1 MKNFKH
7 FQLKERQKIEEFQT
21 ILNQTIPTQRKTK
34 MSVELS
40 IDDDNVTDYLLDL
53 DLRIPKKEF
62 FPNIIEDSE
71 HQQQQHQE
79 QKDQQQQP
87 ENVFLSHQQQHLQ
100 PLKQDRSDQH
110 PEQQLVDM
118 VMKMD
123 DFVTKGSIL

>member
-1 MKNFKH
+1 
-7 FQLKERQKIEEFQT
+7 
-21 ILNQTIPTQRKTK
+21 
-34 MSVELS
+34 MSDELS

-79 QKDQQQQP
+79 QKDQQQQQQQQQP